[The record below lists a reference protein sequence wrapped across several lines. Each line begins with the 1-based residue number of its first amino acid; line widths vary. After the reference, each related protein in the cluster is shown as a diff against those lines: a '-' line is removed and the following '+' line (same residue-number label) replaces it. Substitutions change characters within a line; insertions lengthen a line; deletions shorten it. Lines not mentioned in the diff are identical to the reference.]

1 MNGNRWSG
9 IRSTLVLIA
18 FSATACGSDSKG
30 PEKAGP
36 PATLTVLS
44 GSGQEGESGETL
56 TDALVVKAVDAQGR
70 PVPRALVMFAVTSG
84 GGTLTASLDTTDT
97 EGVASTRWTM
107 GGSLGAAQVTARVT
121 GLITPAVF
129 TATVKAGPP
138 SVLVR
143 VSGLVGSSASGFE
156 TADSVAIKV
165 TDKFQHPLAGATV
178 TFAVTAGNGTVSH
191 ATKTTGADGV
201 ARTAWKLGD
210 AGAQTLRASL
220 GALVVDVAGTAVACP
235 ERQLAVGEV
244 LVLDPAAASCLVSA
258 GTGTQKYLISVTN
271 STPTPGSAASFRVR
285 GAGGGSVSAAV
296 ATSPYTSALRSG
308 VSLQERDAIERTEAS
323 LRTHAQLMRSNM
335 ELIERLAPARKA
347 AARPSANL
355 VQKAP
360 LPNVGDIVPVKIPL
374 NFSDLCTLSSAAQ
387 INARVVYV
395 GTRGVV
401 LVDTAAASNVAG
413 TDDAYRAVGQEFDN
427 TMYPILE
434 NNFGN
439 PLAMD
444 PQTDQNARLFMVFS
458 NRVNQLQN
466 GTVAGFVTS
475 GDFFPTSFCAAS
487 NLGEYFYARVP
498 TVAGDGFANGTL
510 GDWTRRTRTVI
521 IHEVKHITSFAE
533 KFASP
538 IVLGQDYFQRDQ
550 WLEESSAMIAEELWA
565 RTVFGYQQNGNT
577 DYESSIYCEVRPT
590 TCPQTMPTSMLDHFY
605 LLYGYLENPELFS
618 AVGPVQSGDFSF
630 YGSGWLFLRWAIDAY
645 APSESAFL
653 RAMNLD
659 MSNPGTDNIV
669 ARTGKS
675 FAELMS
681 EFALAIALD
690 DLPGF
695 TPSNPRYSIP
705 SWNTRD
711 VYAGLNA
718 DFASGG
724 QFFQKAAPL
733 KLRPTSFGKFTVD
746 VASVRGGGFAMF
758 DLAGATTNKQLIEFG
773 GAAGSGFPAEM
784 RVRIVRIQ

>member
-9 IRSTLVLIA
+9 LRSTLVLIA
-18 FSATACGSDSKG
+18 FAATACGSDSKG
-30 PEKAGP
+30 PQTGP

-44 GSGQEGESGETL
+44 GSGQEGESGELLASAL
-56 TDALVVKAVDAQGR
+56 TVKAADAQGR
-70 PVPRALVMFAVTSG
+70 PVPRALVMFAVTAG
-84 GGTLTASLDTTDT
+84 GGTVTAALDTTDAD
-97 EGVASTRWTM
+97 GIASTRWTM
-107 GGSLGAAQVTARVT
+107 GGSLGDAQVTARVT
-121 GLITPAVF
+121 GLVTPAIF
-129 TATVKAGPP
+129 TATVKPGPP
-138 SVLVR
+138 SLLVR
-143 VSGLVGSSASGFE
+143 VSNAVGSSAAGFE

-191 ATKTTGADGV
+191 ATKVTGADGV

-210 AGAQTLRASL
+210 AGAQTLRASV
-220 GALVVDVAGTAVACP
+220 GALLVDVAGTAVTCP
-235 ERQLAVGEV
+235 ERQMIVGEI
-244 LVLDPAAASCLVSA
+244 LTLDPAAASCLVSA
-258 GTGTQKYLISVTN
+258 NTGTQKYLVAVSN
-271 STPTPGSAASFRVR
+271 STTSPSSSASFRLR
-285 GAGGGSVSAAV
+285 GAGGGTVSAAV
-296 ATSPYTSALRSG
+296 AMSPSTNALRTTL
-308 VSLQERDAIERTEAS
+308 SLQQREAIEQMEATA
-323 LRTHAQLMRSNM
+323 RTHGQLLRSNID
-335 ELIERLAPARKA
+335 LIQRLAPARRT

-355 VQKAP
+355 VQNAP
-360 LPNVGDIVPVKIPL
+360 LPNVGDILPVKIPL
-374 NFSDLCTLSSAAQ
+374 NFSDLCTLSGAAQ

-413 TDDAYRAVGQEFDN
+413 NDEAYRAVGQEFDI

-444 PQTDQNARLFMVFS
+444 DSLDNNDRLFMVFS
-458 NRVNQLQN
+458 NRVNQLQS

-475 GDFFPTSFCAAS
+475 GDFFPTNLCAAS
-487 NLGEYFYARVP
+487 NRGEYFYARVP
-498 TVAGDGFANGTL
+498 TVAGEGYANGTV

-521 IHEVKHITSFAE
+521 MHEVKHITSFAE

-538 IVLGQDYFQRDQ
+538 ILLGQDYFQRDQ

-565 RTVFGYQQNGNT
+565 RTVFGYTQFGNT

-590 TCPQTMPTSMLDHFY
+590 TCPQPMPTSMLDHFY
-605 LLYGYLENPELFS
+605 LLYGYMENSDQFS
-618 AVGPVQSGDFSF
+618 AVGPVQPGDFSF
-630 YGSGWLFLRWAIDAY
+630 YGSGWLFLRWAIDTY
-645 APSESAFL
+645 AQSEAAFL

-659 MSNPGTDNIV
+659 MTNPGTDNIV
-669 ARTGKS
+669 SRTGQS
-675 FAELMS
+675 FADLLS
-681 EFALAIALD
+681 EFALAIAAD

-695 TPSNPRYSIP
+695 TPANPKYSIR

-724 QFFQKAAPL
+724 SFFLKAAPL
-733 KLRPTSFGKFTVD
+733 KIRPASFGRFAVD
-746 VASVRGGGFAMF
+746 VPGVRGGGFAMF
-758 DLAGATTNKQLIEFG
+758 ELAGTTTNKQLLEFG